1 MIQCLVGAWR
11 PLVPTFGAWPP
22 YPIILKIALGQ
33 INPTVGD
40 FSGNAAKII
49 QYATQARN
57 AGAGLILFP
66 ELAVCGYPPRDLVER
81 PWFVARN
88 RATVERIAAETKGMA
103 VICGLVTPADAESG
117 KTVMNS
123 AALLR
128 DGKVE
133 FIQSKMLLPTYDVF
147 DEMRNF
153 APAKSQQLFSFCGRQ
168 MALTIC
174 EDAWNDKRFWN
185 RQMYRVDPVEELV
198 RAGGNFVLNIS
209 ASPFWLG
216 KRELRRDMLTSIA
229 KNQKVPVAMV
239 NQVGGND
246 SLVFD
251 GSSVVI
257 APDGQVIAQGKSFA
271 EDLIY
276 FDSQSL
282 TGDMHPQ
289 VAGEEASAYEALVLG
304 TRDYVHKCG
313 FARAI
318 IGLSGGIDSALTA
331 AIAVDALGP
340 ENVIGVGMPGPYSS
354 PGSIADARELAS
366 NLKIRFELLS
376 INEIYEAARRMLAP
390 VFALMESAVT
400 EENIQSRAR
409 GLLLMALSNKFGALV
424 LSTGNKSELAV
435 GYCTLYGDMVGGL
448 AVISDVPKTLVYR
461 ISAYVNSRRQVIP
474 EATMTKPPSAELRP
488 DQKDLDSLPAYEVL
502 DAILEDYVEESSSAE
517 QIARSHNFDLDLVRR
532 VIRMVERSE
541 YKRQQAAPG
550 IKISD
555 KAFGYGRR
563 FPIAAKTEV

>member
-1 MIQCLVGAWR
+1 V
-11 PLVPTFGAWPP
+11 
-22 YPIILKIALGQ
+22 KIALGQ

-40 FSGNAAKII
+40 FSRNADKII
-49 QYATQARN
+49 QFALRARS
-57 AGAGLILFP
+57 AGAGLIVFP
-66 ELAVCGYPPRDLVER
+66 ELAVSGYPPLDLVER
-81 PWFVARN
+81 PSFVAGS
-88 RATVERIAAETKGMA
+88 RATVERIAAETDGIA
-103 VICGLVTPADAESG
+103 VICGTVTPAEADSG
-117 KTVMNS
+117 KKVMNS
-123 AALLR
+123 AAVLR
-128 DGKVE
+128 EGRVDFV
-133 FIQSKMLLPTYDVF
+133 QSKMLLPTYDVF
-147 DEMRNF
+147 DEARNF
-153 APAKSQQLFSFCGRQ
+153 APARNQHLFGFCGRQ

-174 EDAWNDKRFWN
+174 EDAWNDKRFWQ
-185 RQMYRVDPVEELV
+185 RRLYGVDPVEELV
-198 RAGGNFVLNIS
+198 RAGGNVVLNIS

-216 KRELRRDMLTSIA
+216 KRELRREMLASIA
-229 KNQKVPVAMV
+229 RNQKVPVAMV

-251 GSSVVI
+251 GSSLVI
-257 APDGQVIAQGKSFA
+257 APDGEVIAQGKSFE

-276 FDSQSL
+276 FDLETL

-304 TRDYVHKCG
+304 TRDYVQKCG
-313 FARAI
+313 FERAI

-331 AIAVDALGP
+331 SIAADALGP
-340 ENVIGVGMPGPYSS
+340 QNVIGVGMPGPYSS
-354 PGSIADARELAS
+354 AGSIADARELAS

-376 INEIYEAARRMLAP
+376 ISALYDATRQTLAP
-390 VFALMESAVT
+390 VFAGMREDVT

-461 ISAYVNSRRQVIP
+461 LSAYANSRRKVIP
-474 EATMTKPPSAELRP
+474 EATIEKAPSAELRP
-488 DQKDLDSLPAYEVL
+488 DQKDLDSLPPYDVL
-502 DAILEDYVEESSSAE
+502 DAILEDYVEESRSAE
-517 QIARSHNFDLDLVRR
+517 QIARAHGFDEELVRR

-550 IKISD
+550 IKITA

-563 FPIAAKTEV
+563 FPIAAKSEL